1 MLEFEVN
8 LDLSF
13 NECSIGLFGMIDYYT
28 NGGLLSDGFECKL
41 TNYSNELPMWSK
53 KFKAELDFTYDYI
66 PWSCSF
72 QSPEDDTT
80 VDEGVPD

>member
-1 MLEFEVN
+1 
-8 LDLSF
+8 
-13 NECSIGLFGMIDYYT
+13 MIDYYK

-66 PWSCSF
+66 SWSCSF